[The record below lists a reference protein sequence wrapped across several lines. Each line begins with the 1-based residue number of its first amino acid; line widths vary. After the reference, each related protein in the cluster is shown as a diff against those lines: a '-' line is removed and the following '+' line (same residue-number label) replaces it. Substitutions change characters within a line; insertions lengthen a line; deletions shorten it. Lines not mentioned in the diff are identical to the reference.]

1 MGESLLGVVGK
12 TDNEARWP
20 RFSEEELLA
29 VAKVLSSGRVNYWTG
44 NESELFEKEFVR
56 YFGLNYGVAV
66 ANGTVSLE
74 IGLQALGVGLGD
86 EVIVPRRSFFAS
98 AAAISRLGAVPVFV
112 DVDPAF
118 GNITVESY
126 LSGVSPK
133 TKAVIC
139 VHLGGVPAPMK
150 EICELAEANGHY
162 VVEDCAQAHG
172 AHVNGQYVGSF
183 GDVASWSFC
192 QDKIISTGGEG
203 GFISAKDEAVYRRCW
218 SLKDHGKSL
227 PSGAVYKKGHFRWL
241 HDEIGTNARMTEIQA
256 TLGRLQL
263 KRLPE
268 LLEGRSQVADKI
280 WSKLSKSEFV
290 DQDLS
295 PNKQGR
301 VWYRLY
307 FYLAHEVC
315 ADPAFRD
322 GLLELFSETT
332 LRLGTGPCP
341 DMSLEAAYKRYPFRS
356 VGLGRVADSSCRQL
370 MVDVHPYMDKLAVEQ
385 ELSELVSE
393 LSRAASE

>member
-1 MGESLLGVVGK
+1 
-12 TDNEARWP
+12 
-20 RFSEEELLA
+20 
-29 VAKVLSSGRVNYWTG
+29 
-44 NESELFEKEFVR
+44 
-56 YFGLNYGVAV
+56 
-66 ANGTVSLE
+66 
-74 IGLQALGVGLGD
+74 
-86 EVIVPRRSFFAS
+86 
-98 AAAISRLGAVPVFV
+98 
-112 DVDPAF
+112 
-118 GNITVESY
+118 
-126 LSGVSPK
+126 
-133 TKAVIC
+133 
-139 VHLGGVPAPMK
+139 
-150 EICELAEANGHY
+150 
-162 VVEDCAQAHG
+162 
-172 AHVNGQYVGSF
+172 
-183 GDVASWSFC
+183 
-192 QDKIISTGGEG
+192 
-203 GFISAKDEAVYRRCW
+203 
-218 SLKDHGKSL
+218 
-227 PSGAVYKKGHFRWL
+227 
-241 HDEIGTNARMTEIQA
+241 MTEIQA